1 MFENFLCA
9 IARIRGAIGKSPA
22 VSSCAFGV
30 LLLTIGASAIHAQSP
45 IAATPNY
52 MSFPAQ
58 AVGTASDPVMVTLT
72 NNGNDEVRVTS
83 VRLSSPQF
91 SFSGPALPYAL
102 SAGQSM
108 SGTVTF
114 APSFAGQVGGL
125 LTFRLGA
132 LLRTSIELSGSAVDQ
147 GAQSAGP
154 PASDSIPP
162 AIVSNP
168 TSQIVIA
175 GQTATFV
182 FAASGAEPLSYQWNM
197 NGSPIP
203 GATSPWYTTDPTTTA
218 NSGET
223 FNVTVSNSAG
233 SVTSNSATLT
243 VNAMTKLLTASPSS
257 LNFGGLVVGGSL
269 IQTVTLTDIGNS
281 NVTVANVTISGADFT
296 PVGVSAGQ
304 IIPPGSTA
312 TMIVTFI
319 PLVNTGLSG
328 SITITSDATNSPITV
343 SLSGS
348 GTQSGSY
355 SVTVTWTPSVSQS
368 VVGYNVYRATT
379 PGGESQTT
387 PINGAALVP
396 GEAYVDPNVVDGA
409 TYYYVVTAVDSSG
422 AESGDSNEASAA
434 IP

>member
-1 MFENFLCA
+1 
-9 IARIRGAIGKSPA
+9 
-22 VSSCAFGV
+22 
-30 LLLTIGASAIHAQSP
+30 
-45 IAATPNY
+45 
-52 MSFPAQ
+52 
-58 AVGTASDPVMVTLT
+58 
-72 NNGNDEVRVTS
+72 
-83 VRLSSPQF
+83 
-91 SFSGPALPYAL
+91 
-102 SAGQSM
+102 
-108 SGTVTF
+108 
-114 APSFAGQVGGL
+114 
-125 LTFRLGA
+125 
-132 LLRTSIELSGSAVDQ
+132 
-147 GAQSAGP
+147 
-154 PASDSIPP
+154 
-162 AIVSNP
+162 
-168 TSQIVIA
+168 VIA

-304 IIPPGSTA
+304 IIPPRSTA